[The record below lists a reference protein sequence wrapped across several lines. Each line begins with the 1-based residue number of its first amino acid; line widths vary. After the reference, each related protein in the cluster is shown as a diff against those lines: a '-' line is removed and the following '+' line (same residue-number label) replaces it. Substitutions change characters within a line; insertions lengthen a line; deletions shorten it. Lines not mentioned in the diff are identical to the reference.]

1 MFRTV
6 VLRCFGGSDAAGHPP
21 LRREGHSQPRV
32 QRAPR
37 AARRPAW
44 GPPET
49 PGERRSS
56 LRVESQNF
64 SRLSSRRREILAAG
78 MNVFALQR
86 CVAPRPPRGQIEEP
100 LPRDLEKQII
110 NHDNNSS
117 GTFKE
122 LTKVVKPLL
131 DGLP

>member
-1 MFRTV
+1 
-6 VLRCFGGSDAAGHPP
+6 
-21 LRREGHSQPRV
+21 
-32 QRAPR
+32 
-37 AARRPAW
+37 
-44 GPPET
+44 
-49 PGERRSS
+49 
-56 LRVESQNF
+56 
-64 SRLSSRRREILAAG
+64 